1 MAHRPPPGH
10 RGLPRGAPRR
20 VASGADATGEPARR
34 SPFIPGGGKPADL
47 ERLASDPSVVLL
59 PLRAFLGVTF
69 LFAGLQKLANPNF
82 FRAASPI
89 SIHAQLVAAGRTS
102 PIKGLLHHLASV
114 STPLGLVIAL
124 AEVAIGLGVL
134 AGVLT
139 RVATIGGM
147 VLAFG
152 LFLTVSFHSS
162 PYYTGADIVFVF
174 AFTPLLIAGAGRF
187 TAMEGVRW
195 VAQRY
200 QARSLDVLAV
210 DEERRRVVV
219 TGSLAAAGLVLAGLA
234 AGLGRLVGDTKPP
247 QSGPNLSA
255 GGTSSTTVKSSPSTT
270 ATASPGTTAAPAPG
284 GSPKGTKIGPASDVP
299 VGGAASFQDPA
310 SSDPAIVIQAT
321 AGHFVAFDAVC
332 PHAGCTVGYSSAERL
347 IVCPCHGSVF
357 NPTSGA
363 VEQGPAA
370 TGLRTISISEG
381 SDGQLYAT

>member
-1 MAHRPPPGH
+1 MAHRPPTGR

-20 VASGADATGEPARR
+20 AATGADTTGEPARR
-34 SPFIPGGGKPADL
+34 SSLTPGRGRPAGL

-82 FRAASPI
+82 FRSASPI

-102 PIKGLLHHLASV
+102 PIKGLLHHILSV

-134 AGVLT
+134 AGVMT
-139 RVATIGGM
+139 RVAAIGGM
-147 VLAFG
+147 LLAFG

-174 AFTPLLIAGAGRF
+174 AFTPFLIAGAGRF

-219 TGSLAAAGLVLAGLA
+219 TGSLAAAGLILAGLA
-234 AGLGRLVGDTKPP
+234 AGLGRLVGGTKPP
-247 QSGPNLSA
+247 RSGPNLSA
-255 GGTSSTTVKSSPSTT
+255 GGSTSTTVRSSPSTT
-270 ATASPGTTAAPAPG
+270 AAPSPATTTAPKLG
-284 GSPKGTKIGPASDVP
+284 GSPNGTKIGPASDVP

-310 SSDPAIVIQAT
+310 SGDPAIVIQAT

-332 PHAGCTVGYSSAERL
+332 PHAGCTVGYSSSQKL

-363 VEQGPAA
+363 VEQGPAPS
-370 TGLRTISISEG
+370 GLQTIAISEG